1 MLTSEAIRVCASRTA
16 ASCCSTSSEAVGWQ
30 HTLERFLVCMQR
42 DPLAAL
48 GLGQQYVVMVPR
60 DRLSQI
66 HPAAVNRASLCPI
79 TRALTAEAIHVRPER
94 GSA

>member
-1 MLTSEAIRVCASRTA
+1 VRLANSR
-16 ASCCSTSSEAVGWQ
+16 ELLLDEFGGGRWQ

-48 GLGQQYVVMVPR
+48 GLGQQYFVMVPR